1 MLGIIDTL
9 LSLLWFALLA
19 RAIISWIPVSATNPL
34 VILIHQVTEPILQPI
49 RRYMPRMGA
58 MDLSPMV
65 ALILIIIIQR
75 LIR

>member
-1 MLGIIDTL
+1 

-19 RAIISWIPVSATNPL
+19 RAIISWIPVSATNP
-34 VILIHQVTEPILQPI
+34 VVVLIHQVTEPILQPI
-49 RRYMPRMGA
+49 RRYMPRMGN

-65 ALILIIIIQR
+65 ALILIIIVQR